1 MADFEKEKKS
11 RQWLI
16 SSLHYPREFIPF
28 MTFRGTRIIDTRR
41 GIDPTEIYRDE
52 VAPFFFLNHYFK
64 FTIFHE
70 IRSYIKFRCEEEE
83 ERKNKIRFPHTLL
96 IKISISNLLLFIL

>member
-1 MADFEKEKKS
+1 ME
-11 RQWLI
+11 
-16 SSLHYPREFIPF
+16 
-28 MTFRGTRIIDTRR
+28 RGLSILEED
-41 GIDPTEIYRDE
+41 GIDPIEIYRDE
-52 VAPFFFLNHYFK
+52 VAPFFFSNHYFK

-70 IRSYIKFRCEEEE
+70 IRSYIKFRCEEEEE